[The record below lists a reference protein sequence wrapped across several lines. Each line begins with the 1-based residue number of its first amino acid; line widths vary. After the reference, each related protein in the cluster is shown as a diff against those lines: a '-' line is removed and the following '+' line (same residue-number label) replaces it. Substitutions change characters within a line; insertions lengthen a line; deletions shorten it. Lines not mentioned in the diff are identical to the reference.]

1 MNLKLHKPIDIIFS
15 KIKLPGSKSI
25 SNRILIIKALS
36 GLSFDIQNLSDSD
49 DTKHLKEALNKYS
62 NVICPHC
69 QGFAKSVRDQDT
81 FEEKK
86 GEFTC
91 VNKHFFSKSNDE
103 IGHYGQTLIDVGHA
117 GTDMRFLTA
126 FLSLKNG
133 TFELTGSERLQQRP
147 VKDLVD
153 VLQKLGADINYKN
166 KEGFPPLLIK
176 GKQLKGG
183 KVEING
189 SVSSQFITALFL
201 VAPYFTNGLELTIN
215 NELVSRPYVDMT
227 IELMKEF
234 GASVIWNGN
243 TITVKAI
250 PYSYNKKEYHV
261 ESDWSAASYY
271 YSIVTLSK
279 INTKLTVSGLFQKS
293 LQPDS
298 VCANIY
304 ERFGIKTEY
313 LDDEIIITKSQSSNN
328 NGVFEY
334 DFIQCPDITQ
344 TVACTCIALK
354 CAFSFSGLQTL
365 KVKETDRIIALQ
377 NEFEKMEIQLIVSE
391 NSIQWDNNNSTV
403 SPLEVSIST
412 YNDHRMAMSFAP
424 LCLVNDD
431 IVIEDAEVV
440 SKSYPLFWEHLKQI
454 GINQTKV

>member
-1 MNLKLHKPIDIIFS
+1 MNLKLHKPTHIISS

-49 DTKHLKEALNKYS
+49 DTKHLEEALNKCS
-62 NVICPHC
+62 NVVCPHC
-69 QGFAKSVRDQDT
+69 QGFAKSVRDQGT

-86 GEFTC
+86 DEFTC
-91 VNKHFFSKSNDE
+91 VNEHFFSKSNDE
-103 IGHYGQTLIDVGHA
+103 IGNYGQTLIDVGHA

-133 TFELTGSERLQQRP
+133 TFELTGSGRLQQRP
-147 VKDLVD
+147 VKDLVE

-166 KEGFPPLLIK
+166 EEGYPPLLIK

-189 SVSSQFITALFL
+189 SVSSQFITSLL
-201 VAPYFTNGLELTIN
+201 LIAPYFTDGLELTIN
-215 NELVSRPYVDMT
+215 NELVSAPYVDMT

-234 GASVIWNGN
+234 GASVNWKDRK
-243 TITVKAI
+243 ITVEPI
-250 PYSYNKKEYHV
+250 PYTYNKKEYLV

-271 YSIVTLSK
+271 YSIIALSK
-279 INTKLTVSGLFQKS
+279 INMKLTISGLFNKS
-293 LQPDS
+293 LQADS
-298 VCANIY
+298 VCADIY
-304 ERFGIKTEY
+304 KRFEVTTEY
-313 LDDEIIITKSQSSNN
+313 LGYEIIITKFQSSSNN
-328 NGVFEY
+328 EVFEY
-334 DFIQCPDITQ
+334 DFIQCPDIVQ
-344 TVACTCIALK
+344 TLACTCIALK
-354 CAFSFSGLQTL
+354 CPFSFSGLQTL

-377 NEFEKMEIQLIVSE
+377 NEFQKMGIKLIVSE
-391 NSIQWDNNNSTV
+391 NTIQWTDNNSTV
-403 SPLEVSIST
+403 IPQQVSIST

-424 LCLVNDD
+424 LCLVNNE

-440 SKSYPLFWEHLKQI
+440 SKSYPLFWEHLKQV